1 MKGRTMKP
9 IGFYAFCA
17 LFLGLCV
24 ASNATELTLDSRAFI
39 PTDTPSQWAE
49 SSGGSLIC
57 TGGIGS
63 FAAQL
68 HLPANSTLTQIAV
81 WGGDSSTSRDS
92 SVFLRRVCQAEF
104 LATTP
109 TFANLAQ
116 VGSSGSAGAYFDS
129 AVLSEQA
136 FSTNTCTYS
145 VVISFGDSPCST
157 NLSVAKVR
165 IRYTDDA
172 IFAHGFE

>member
-1 MKGRTMKP
+1 MKTFGLYVLC
-9 IGFYAFCA
+9 GF
-17 LFLGLCV
+17 FLV
-24 ASNATELTLDSRAFI
+24 AGVRSKATELTLDSRDFV

-57 TGGIGS
+57 TGGVGV

-68 HLPANSTLTQIAV
+68 DLPANSTLTQIAV

-104 LATTP
+104 LATSP
-109 TFANLAQ
+109 TFSNLAQ

-129 AVLSEQA
+129 AVLNEQA

-145 VVISFGDSPCST
+145 VVLSFGDSPCST

-165 IRYTDDA
+165 VRYTNDA